1 MGLLIFLAGR
11 RGKQSSRFGGIFP
24 CAGRVRGGPPARP
37 ARISDF
43 RGAAIQSHRSTHLRG
58 NSTMNSQLEVRDH
71 VIIGALRRSVNDA
84 HDVRGSI
91 HDDATATKLG
101 FRGGTVAG
109 SIHLELFPPLML
121 RAFGNRWFE
130 RGTLSMYFLN
140 ATTDREAVRA
150 LVREPEF
157 GARNAQ
163 VEAWIERED
172 GMRVGEGSAS
182 VGEPSEPTALMHRPL
197 DKFSPG
203 EFRILRGVKVGDKFD
218 ECEVGLTKEDIARR
232 LKSITEPMQ
241 WYTKPSPWGG
251 PIATPASMVHLL
263 YAKPI
268 ATLRRKVGAAVGLFG
283 AIELRNINGPVFSDR
298 AYRATGNVVALGQ
311 SPKTEYMW
319 FETALDEP
327 QSGKRIA
334 EMRMLLRWMK
344 ASSPLYAA
352 N

>member
-1 MGLLIFLAGR
+1 M
-11 RGKQSSRFGGIFP
+11 KSE
-24 CAGRVRGGPPARP
+24 
-37 ARISDF
+37 
-43 RGAAIQSHRSTHLRG
+43 
-58 NSTMNSQLEVRDH
+58 LEVRDH

-84 HDVRGSI
+84 NEVRGSI

-150 LVREPEF
+150 FVREPEP
-157 GARNAQ
+157 GARDAQ

-172 GMRVGEGSAS
+172 GMRVGEGTAS
-182 VGEPSEPTALMHRPL
+182 VGEPPEPTALMRREL
-197 DKFSPG
+197 SRFEAG
-203 EFRILRGVKVGDKFD
+203 EFRILGGVKVGDKFD
-218 ECEVGLTKEDIARR
+218 ECEVSLSKEDLARR
-232 LKSITEPMQ
+232 MKSIAEPME

-251 PIATPASMVHLL
+251 PIATPALMVHLL

-268 ATLRRKVGAAVGLFG
+268 ATMRGKVGAAVGLFG
-283 AIELRNINGPVFSDR
+283 AIELRNINGPVMSDR
-298 AYRATGNVVALGQ
+298 TYRATGHVVALGQ

-327 QSGKRIA
+327 QGRKRVA